1 MKKKHIYIPIE
12 ILVRELNTKIIFSYE
27 AVLKDYRVYI
37 GTKTGIDK
45 IIQKKKELSK
55 AGIYFY
61 KSQII
66 SNRKYIKNIKRV
78 CEKFVVSDEELG
90 VGVSNIEYTLERRC
104 RNLHDIDKF
113 FVIGKKMMLNLINF
127 DKYFKKISSITGW
140 LKYDIYRKKN
150 LKLFSSETE
159 EIKAKYGDFYI
170 FSSNYGAL
178 SDQGLN
184 AMMKFDKQ
192 LKESK
197 NSKNTQNNY
206 FTFKNAISDF
216 KYLKKSLFKFLK
228 KNPKF
233 KLILRPHPADLL
245 YEDWKVFDQFEN
257 VKVIKKYDIVPWILA
272 SKGLIHRGCSTC
284 IDAYFLNKPV
294 YYFLPNRKVVNSEKN
309 LTYKISTKINDF
321 SKIKVENFNNL
332 NKLKMIKNEIK
343 FGKETT
349 GQNIINYL
357 NKFKITKEYPIK
369 FTLIDNFFNYLVPY
383 LGNIKLK
390 IRLIFKNEKIVKN
403 RKIQRFYT
411 LNEFREKI
419 DLINIKKNK
428 INIREVTREVFE
440 IEKI

>member
-184 AMMKFDKQ
+184 LRMKSDKQ
-192 LKESK
+192 LRESK

-284 IDAYFLNKPV
+284 IDAYFLNKPA

-309 LTYKISTKINDF
+309 LTYKISKKIKSFENLNGIKKKIFKNDSIINKEIYLKRPAHEIIIKELKKIN
-321 SKIKVENFNNL
+321 
-332 NKLKMIKNEIK
+332 
-343 FGKETT
+343 
-349 GQNIINYL
+349 
-357 NKFKITKEYPIK
+357 ITKEKKIN
-369 FTLIDNFFNYLVPY
+369 FTFYENFKYYFFPF
-383 LGNIKLK
+383 LGNLKLNLGKFFLGKNIVGNFKIPAFIKKKELV
-390 IRLIFKNEKIVKN
+390 EKIN
-403 RKIQRFYT
+403 S
-411 LNEFREKI
+411 
-419 DLINIKKNK
+419 INNNKFK